1 MNFNRLLQTC
11 KVENSLLLLARIAY
25 VYYIWLERKARC
37 FTKNLKSEDD
47 VTRFMMEA
55 THKKILLIA
64 IVQKRIKSY
73 SNEDPPYSHCTE
85 KDKQQKMAAAC
96 FC

>member
-1 MNFNRLLQTC
+1 MLFVFESQFFKHKMEQLLQRYFLEELLIMNFNRLLQTC
-11 KVENSLLLLARIAY
+11 RVENSLLLLARIAY
-25 VYYIWLERKARC
+25 VYYIWLERKVRC

-64 IVQKRIKSY
+64 IV
-73 SNEDPPYSHCTE
+73 
-85 KDKQQKMAAAC
+85 
-96 FC
+96 